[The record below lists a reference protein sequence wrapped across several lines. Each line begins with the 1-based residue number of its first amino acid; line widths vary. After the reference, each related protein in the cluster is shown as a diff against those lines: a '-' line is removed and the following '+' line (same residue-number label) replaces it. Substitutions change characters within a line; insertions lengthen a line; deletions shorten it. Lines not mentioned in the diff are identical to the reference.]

1 MQYLRALAVV
11 LVTALL
17 VCGAAAYQ
25 DKDKDKDKK
34 DKDKDEKKLKGT
46 LPAHYKALGL
56 TDKQKQAVY
65 KLRAEYKDKFDELEK
80 TKAKLKA
87 DEKEALE
94 KLLTP
99 EQLKEL
105 KKLRSGEKDK

>member
-11 LVTALL
+11 LVAALL

-25 DKDKDKDKK
+25 DKDKDAK
-34 DKDKDEKKLKGT
+34 DKDKKEEKKIKGT
-46 LPAHYKALGL
+46 LPQYYKQLGL
-56 TDKQKQAVY
+56 TDKQKQSVY
-65 KLRAEYKDKFDELEK
+65 KLRAEYKEKFDELEK
-80 TKAKLKA
+80 AKAKLKGE
-87 DEKEALE
+87 EKEALE

-105 KKLRSGEKDK
+105 KKIRSGEKGK